1 MAKLYFNYA
10 AMNAGKSTLLLQ
22 AAYNYQER
30 GMHTLLLT
38 SSLYA
43 DDENGAISSR
53 LGVGAD
59 AILFDADE
67 DLYEVVNS
75 NLTQQNIDCVFVDEA
90 QFLTAQQVWQLAQ
103 IADRVGIPV
112 MCYGLRTDFKGE
124 LFEGAAQLLAIADHL
139 REIRTICH
147 CGSKATM
154 VLRRNTDGET
164 ETAGDQVNIE
174 KSVYVSLCRKHWFD
188 EMELS
193 SSNSDLHNDDR
204 PS

>member
-22 AAYNYQER
+22 AAYNYEER
-30 GMHTLLLT
+30 GMTTFLLT

-53 LGVGAD
+53 LGFGRSAV
-59 AILFDADE
+59 LFDSDTSVWDVIE
-67 DLYEVVNS
+67 
-75 NLTQQNIDCVFVDEA
+75 TQHGQHAIDCVFVDEA
-90 QFLTAQQVWQLAQ
+90 QFLSAKQVWQLARV
-103 IADRVGIPV
+103 ADRLGIPV

-124 LFEGAAQLLAIADHL
+124 LFEGASQLLAIADHL

-154 VLRRNTDGET
+154 VLRKEIGGSIVKQGE
-164 ETAGDQVNIE
+164 QVQIE
-174 KSVYVSLCRKHWFD
+174 KTQYVSLCRKHWDD
-188 EMELS
+188 EIGM
-193 SSNSDLHNDDR
+193 DAH
-204 PS
+204 